1 MASTSERSKFTS
13 KSTMRTVT
21 LHKES
26 RHVKLGIQFFSKWD
40 VERRA
45 KKLTSDE
52 QQILEQSA
60 IIEETPTNGPAAGL
74 FNPGE
79 RIVLVNNILVQDPH
93 DAARQLVRTPAG
105 DVVILVLP
113 AFEGFDLS
121 KPFDELPNA
130 PLAAFSGFS
139 KVTKEALRVLLN
151 GLAPP
156 TTVSQ
161 DKATMPALN
170 CMGSPPLS
178 PQLSPPQG
186 KILASARK
194 QLDAQREA
202 QQAMQF
208 VRTHKLDHC
217 ALSNAKAFLPKKEK
231 ESTLFKSFIDKV
243 SKGQLFGKAAQ
254 TRSKASATPIVASPP
269 VSNRPDSAKPSAVPS
284 APSSEC
290 ERMQSLISAMLE
302 PSAMPSAQSS
312 ERGRMHSLISAM
324 LEGADQVEDE
334 LEEKEEEAKAACK
347 AALPF
352 GTAQATALWASVA
365 ALWSWPQS
373 SLSVQPSGPQP
384 IRRPPAVQVEDDDD
398 VEDDEEAAA
407 AEAAM
412 LAALDS
418 RKAPAPQTVAFVQVM

>member
-13 KSTMRTVT
+13 KSMMRTVT

-40 VERRA
+40 VDRRA

-60 IIEETPTNGPAAGL
+60 IIQEPPTNGPAAGL
-74 FNPGE
+74 FYPGE
-79 RIVLVNNILVQDPH
+79 RIVLINNFLVQDPH
-93 DAARQLVRTPAG
+93 DAARQLGSASG
-105 DVVILVLP
+105 DIVIQVLP

-130 PLAAFSGFS
+130 SLAGSSGLS
-139 KVTKEALRVLLN
+139 KATKEALRVLLH

-178 PQLSPPQG
+178 PPLSPQLSPPPG

-194 QLDAQREA
+194 HRDAQREA

-208 VRTHKLDHC
+208 VRTHKLNHSE
-217 ALSNAKAFLPKKEK
+217 LSNAKAVPKKEK

-243 SKGQLFGKAAQ
+243 SKGQLFGKAAK

-269 VSNRPDSAKPSAVPS
+269 VSNRPDSAVSSAVPSAVPS
-284 APSSEC
+284 A
-290 ERMQSLISAMLE
+290 
-302 PSAMPSAQSS
+302 QSS
-312 ERGRMHSLISAM
+312 ARGRMHSLISVM
-324 LEGADQVEDE
+324 LEDADHVDDE
-334 LEEKEEEAKAACK
+334 LEEKEEETSMVETQAAQHLTGDPK
-347 AALPF
+347 EAPPAHPF
-352 GTAQATALWASVA
+352 GTAQVTALWASVA
-365 ALWSWPQS
+365 SLWSWPQS
-373 SLSVQPSGPQP
+373 SLSVQPSAPQP
-384 IRRPPAVQVEDDDD
+384 LRRPPAVQVEEEEDDDD
-398 VEDDEEAAA
+398 DEEDAVA

-412 LAALDS
+412 LAALVA
-418 RKAPAPQTVAFVQVM
+418 RKAPVPQTAAFVQVI

>member
-161 DKATMPALN
+161 DKVTMPALN

-217 ALSNAKAFLPKKEK
+217 ALSNAKPFLPKKEK

-243 SKGQLFGKAAQ
+243 SKGQLFGKAAK

-290 ERMQSLISAMLE
+290 ERMQSLISAMISWRRSRTNVSIEWRGE
-302 PSAMPSAQSS
+302 PTRIA
-312 ERGRMHSLISAM
+312 HNSLRARPLAGVAGM
-324 LEGADQVEDE
+324 VVGA
-334 LEEKEEEAKAACK
+334 
-347 AALPF
+347 
-352 GTAQATALWASVA
+352 
-365 ALWSWPQS
+365 
-373 SLSVQPSGPQP
+373 
-384 IRRPPAVQVEDDDD
+384 RAVIIC
-398 VEDDEEAAA
+398 
-407 AEAAM
+407 
-412 LAALDS
+412 
-418 RKAPAPQTVAFVQVM
+418 